1 MDKLWFVVL
10 IVDDHISMSMYEIN
24 YEDYFPPV
32 TDLDDDEYEEGPGD
46 YGTPGYLSYDKDVSN
61 TEDGIPSQDQN
72 QLVE

>member
-1 MDKLWFVVL
+1 MEKLWFVVL

-46 YGTPGYLSYDKDVSN
+46 NDPPEYLSYDEDVSD
-61 TEDGIPSQDQN
+61 T
-72 QLVE
+72 